1 MENYKEDEN
10 MKTPTKAELY
20 EQVAALTKENI
31 RLQAELDAQK
41 QRYWLDHKNE
51 AIRMLYESVPF
62 TVLQIRKLV
71 LDHIDSTGYW
81 FTFNVDR
88 EEARQTYCVRHSD
101 IRRYFDETT

>member
-1 MENYKEDEN
+1 

-20 EQVAALTKENI
+20 AQVAALEKENI
-31 RLQAELDAQK
+31 KLQAELDAQK

-71 LDHIDSTGYW
+71 LDHVDSTGYW

-88 EEARQTYCVRHSD
+88 EEARQTYCVRHTD
-101 IRRYFDETT
+101 IKG